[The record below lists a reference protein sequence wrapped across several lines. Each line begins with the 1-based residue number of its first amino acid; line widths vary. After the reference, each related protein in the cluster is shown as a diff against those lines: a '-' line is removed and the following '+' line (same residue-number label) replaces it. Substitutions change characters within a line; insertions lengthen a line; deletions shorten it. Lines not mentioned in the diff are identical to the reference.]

1 VEFLPI
7 LSANAP
13 RLFFGAGVTTLI
25 SAFAILGGFISGLTL
40 CLMRRSSYPFL
51 RIVARCYISF
61 FRGTPLLVQLLF
73 LFFATPYVVSDTS
86 PFLVAWIALSMN
98 SAAFQAEILRGAFAS
113 IPFGQ
118 LEAATALRLS
128 RSRTLIT
135 IELPQVLRTAL
146 PPLTNECVDVV
157 KGSALVSVISV
168 TELMRVTQ
176 QIVAVT
182 VRPLEF
188 YLSSGAIYLILTAVV
203 SVLGNRL
210 TKPRRLRDAP

>member
-1 VEFLPI
+1 VEFLSI

-13 RLFFGAGVTTLI
+13 RLLFGAGVTTLI
-25 SAFAILGGFISGLTL
+25 SALAILGGFISGLTL
-40 CLMRRSSYPFL
+40 CLMRRSSNQFL

-73 LFFATPYVVSDTS
+73 LFFATPYVTSDIS
-86 PFLVAWIALSMN
+86 PFLVASIALSMN

-113 IPFGQ
+113 IPAGQ

-128 RSRTLIT
+128 KSRTLIT
-135 IELPQVLRTAL
+135 IELPQALRTAL

-203 SVLGNRL
+203 SALGDRLIGPNRANE
-210 TKPRRLRDAP
+210 AP